1 MNIFMNASLLFI
13 PLYIIHMVNNTR
25 KRPRRMKPSVA
36 TIAGSYF
43 TLVILF
49 LVTLF
54 FVKNNIDGGSTL
66 KAIVSVVIGLW
77 SALMIDIQNFR
88 TFGEAIVALKSP
100 LRSLCF
106 GSQLVSSSREQ
117 GLIST

>member
-1 MNIFMNASLLFI
+1 MNIFMNVSLLLI
-13 PLYIIHMVNNTR
+13 LLHILYMVKNAR

-77 SALMIDIQNFR
+77 SALIIDIYSKF
-88 TFGEAIVALKSP
+88 
-100 LRSLCF
+100 
-106 GSQLVSSSREQ
+106 SQP
-117 GLIST
+117 